1 MAAAL
6 GACLLTACGQD
17 RPDLTQAASPPST
30 PASSQSAAQAQTPP
44 PQASASAT
52 PAVTR
57 PRVVVLGD
65 SLSAGL
71 GLSPSEAYPSL
82 LQRKIDAEHLNFE
95 IVNAGVSGDTTAGGV
110 RRLDWSL
117 DGDVRVLIVEL
128 GGNDGLRGLP
138 VPEMMRNLSTIIESA
153 KARHIAVLLC
163 GIEAPPNFGA
173 SYTSE
178 FHTAFRTLAD
188 KHRVPFVPFLLAG
201 VAGLPHLN
209 QADGIHPNAEGARKV
224 ADTVWAALRPM
235 LAVSS
240 SATS

>member
-6 GACLLTACGQD
+6 GAFAVTACGQD
-17 RPDLTQAASPPST
+17 RPDLTQAASPPSST
-30 PASSQSAAQAQTPP
+30 ASPQPAAQTAQAQTG
-44 PQASASAT
+44 SASTT
-52 PAVTR
+52 PAASR

-82 LQRKIDAEHLNFE
+82 LQRKIDAERLNFE

-138 VPEMMRNLSTIIESA
+138 VTEITRNLSTIIEAA

-178 FHTAFRTLAD
+178 FHTAFKTLAE
-188 KHRVPFVPFLLAG
+188 KHRVPFVPFLLVG
-201 VAGLPHLN
+201 VAGLPQLN

>member
-6 GACLLTACGQD
+6 AACLATACGPD
-17 RPDLTQAASPPST
+17 RPDLAQ
-30 PASSQSAAQAQTPP
+30 ASSAPAAAPAAPAAT
-44 PQASASAT
+44 AT
-52 PAVTR
+52 PAVSR

-71 GLSPSEAYPSL
+71 GLPPSDAYPSL
-82 LQRKIDAEHLNFE
+82 LQRKIDAERLNFE

-128 GGNDGLRGLP
+128 GGNDALRGLP
-138 VPEMMRNLSTIIESA
+138 VAEMTRNLSTIIETA

-163 GIEAPPNFGA
+163 GMEAPPNFGA

-178 FHTAFRTLAD
+178 FHTAFRTLAE

-201 VAGLPHLN
+201 VAGLPNLN